1 MVYDFFIIIYFW
13 GWVGYLFLGQFIGQ
27 WFELNGLEHV
37 IQPFWYQRSAYNL
50 WHYHFG
56 LKLPQQRLRLH
67 L

>member
-37 IQPFWYQRSAYNL
+37 IQPF
-50 WHYHFG
+50 
-56 LKLPQQRLRLH
+56 
-67 L
+67 